1 MNKRKLE
8 KIFHQHQH
16 LIEKA
21 VYSKNIQIHGVTADD
36 VYQEVSI
43 RLIKI
48 LESDREIENLSSY
61 IYRTAANV
69 IIDLARKHKRHTQD
83 VALPGQDNDENS
95 FQADLVSQDVEPE
108 QNVIDHEVQQ
118 QVLEAIETLPESR
131 RIAVKL
137 RLQGYTVKEMAEITG
152 WPFYKAENLSKR
164 AMSALK
170 EKLQKLNISYEID

>member
-1 MNKRKLE
+1 MNRRKLE
-8 KIFHQHQH
+8 KIFQQHQH

-21 VYSKNIQIHGVTADD
+21 VYSQNIQINGVTADD

-69 IIDLARKHKRHTQD
+69 IIDLARKHKRHLQD
-83 VALPGQDNDENS
+83 VTLPGQDNEDEM
-95 FQADLVSQDVEPE
+95 FQADLVSQDAEPDQIIQDNE
-108 QNVIDHEVQQ
+108 IRK
-118 QVLEAIETLPESR
+118 QVFAAIESLPESR

-137 RLQGYTVKEMAEITG
+137 RLQGYSVKEMSELTG
-152 WPFYKAENLSKR
+152 CHFTK
-164 AMSALK
+164 
-170 EKLQKLNISYEID
+170 QKTFQNAPWQL

>member
-16 LIEKA
+16 LIEQA
-21 VYSKNIQIHGVTADD
+21 VYSKNIQIIGVTADD

-48 LESDREIENLSSY
+48 LESDREIDNLSSY

-83 VALPGQDNDENS
+83 VALPGQDSDEQGY
-95 FQADLVSQDVEPE
+95 QADLVSQEAEPD
-108 QNVIDHEVQQ
+108 QTVIDHEVQQ

-131 RIAVKL
+131 RVAVKL
-137 RLQGYTVKEMAEITG
+137 RLQGYSVKEMAEITG

-164 AMSALK
+164 AMAALK
-170 EKLQKLNISYEID
+170 DKLQKMNISYEID

>member
-1 MNKRKLE
+1 MNRRKLE
-8 KIFHQHQH
+8 LIFLQHQH

-21 VYSKNIQIHGVTADD
+21 VYSQNVQIIGVTADD

-69 IIDLARKHKRHTQD
+69 IIDLARKHKRHLQD
-83 VALPGQDNDENS
+83 VILPGQDYENEV
-95 FQADLVSQDVEPE
+95 FQADLVSEDAEPD
-108 QNVIDHEVQQ
+108 QVIHDDEIRQ
-118 QVLEAIETLPESR
+118 QVFAAIESLPESR
-131 RIAVKL
+131 RVAVKL
-137 RLQGYTVKEMAEITG
+137 RLQGYSVKEVSELTG

-164 AMSALK
+164 AMAALK
-170 EKLQKLNISYEID
+170 DQLKKLNIDYEID

>member
-1 MNKRKLE
+1 MNRKKLE

-21 VYSKNIQIHGVTADD
+21 VYSQNVQIHGVTADD

-69 IIDLARKHKRHTQD
+69 IIDLARKHKRHLQD
-83 VALPGQDNDENS
+83 VTLPGQDHES
-95 FQADLVSQDVEPE
+95 ESYQADLISQEAEPDRIMQDRE
-108 QNVIDHEVQQ
+108 IQQ
-118 QVLEAIETLPESR
+118 KVLEAIESLPESR
-131 RIAVKL
+131 RVAVKL
-137 RLQGYTVKEMAEITG
+137 RLQGYSVKEMSELTG

-164 AMSALK
+164 AMAALK
-170 EKLQKLNISYEID
+170 EKLKDLNIDYNVD

>member
-8 KIFHQHQH
+8 LIFQQHQH

-21 VYSKNIQIHGVTADD
+21 VYSQNVQIIGVTADD

-43 RLIKI
+43 RIIKV

-69 IIDLARKHKRHTQD
+69 IVDLARKHKRHLQD
-83 VALPGQDNDENS
+83 VTLPGQNHETES
-95 FQADLVSQDVEPE
+95 FQADLVSEDAEPDQVMVDFE
-108 QNVIDHEVQQ
+108 MQQ
-118 QVLEAIETLPESR
+118 QILEAIESLPESR
-131 RIAVKL
+131 RVAVKL
-137 RLQGYTVKEMAEITG
+137 RLQGYSVKEMAELTG

-170 EKLQKLNISYEID
+170 DKLKAMNIDYNID

>member
-1 MNKRKLE
+1 MKKSKLE
-8 KIFHQHQH
+8 QIFQQHQH

-21 VYSKNIQIHGVTADD
+21 VYSQNVQIIGVTADD

-43 RLIKI
+43 RLLKI

-69 IIDLARKHKRHTQD
+69 IIDLARKHKRHLKD
-83 VALPGQDNDENS
+83 VTLPGQDYEEEV
-95 FQADLVSQDVEPE
+95 FQADLVSEQAEPDE
-108 QNVIDHEVQQ
+108 VIHGDEIRK
-118 QVLEAIETLPESR
+118 QVFAAIESLPDDR

-137 RLQGYTVKEMAEITG
+137 RLQGYSVKEMSELTG

-164 AMSALK
+164 AMAALK
-170 EKLQKLNISYEID
+170 DELKKLNIDYDFD

>member
-1 MNKRKLE
+1 MKRRKLE
-8 KIFHQHQH
+8 QIFQQHQH

-21 VYSKNIQIHGVTADD
+21 VYSQNVQIIGVTADD

-69 IIDLARKHKRHTQD
+69 IIDLARKHKRHLQD
-83 VALPGQDNDENS
+83 VALPGQDHEEEVY
-95 FQADLVSQDVEPE
+95 QADLISQEAEPDQIIHDDE
-108 QNVIDHEVQQ
+108 IKA
-118 QVLEAIETLPESR
+118 QVFAAIESLPESR

-137 RLQGYTVKEMAEITG
+137 RLQGYSVKEMSELTG

-170 EKLQKLNISYEID
+170 DKLKKLNIDYDID

>member
-8 KIFHQHQH
+8 QIFQQHQH

-21 VYSKNIQIHGVTADD
+21 VYSQNVQIIGVTADD

-69 IIDLARKHKRHTQD
+69 IIDLARKHKRHLQD
-83 VALPGQDNDENS
+83 VTLPGQDHEEEVY
-95 FQADLVSQDVEPE
+95 QADLISQEAEPDRIIHDDE
-108 QNVIDHEVQQ
+108 IKA
-118 QVLEAIETLPESR
+118 QVFAAIESLPESR

-137 RLQGYTVKEMAEITG
+137 RLQGYSVKEMSELTG

-170 EKLQKLNISYEID
+170 DKLKKLNIDYEID

>member
-1 MNKRKLE
+1 MNRRKLE
-8 KIFHQHQH
+8 QIFQQHQH

-21 VYSKNIQIHGVTADD
+21 VYSQNVQIIGITADD

-69 IIDLARKHKRHTQD
+69 IIDLARKHKRHLQD
-83 VALPGQDNDENS
+83 VTLPGQDHES
-95 FQADLVSQDVEPE
+95 EAFQADLVSEDAEPDQIIQDE
-108 QNVIDHEVQQ
+108 EVRQ
-118 QVLEAIETLPESR
+118 QVFAAIEALPESR
-131 RIAVKL
+131 RVAVKL
-137 RLQGYTVKEMAEITG
+137 RLQGYSVKEMSALTG

-164 AMSALK
+164 GMAALK
-170 EKLQKLNISYEID
+170 DQLKQSDIDFDVD

>member
-1 MNKRKLE
+1 MKRKQLE
-8 KIFHQHQH
+8 HIFRQHQH

-21 VYSKNIQIHGVTADD
+21 VYSQNVQILGVTADD

-43 RLIKI
+43 RLIKV

-69 IIDLARKHKRHTQD
+69 IIDLARKNKRHLQD
-83 VALPGQDNDENS
+83 VTLPGQDDEHEGY
-95 FQADLVSQDVEPE
+95 QADLISQEAEPE
-108 QNVIDHEVQQ
+108 QEVLGSEVQQ
-118 QVLEAIETLPESR
+118 QVLEAIDSLPESR

-137 RLQGYTVKEMAEITG
+137 RLQGYSVKEMAELTG

-164 AMSALK
+164 GMGALK
-170 EKLQKLNISYEID
+170 DKLKSLNIDYEMN

>member
-1 MNKRKLE
+1 MNRKKLDH
-8 KIFHQHQH
+8 IFRQHQH

-21 VYSKNIQIHGVTADD
+21 VYSQNIQILGVTADD

-43 RLIKI
+43 RLIKV

-69 IIDLARKHKRHTQD
+69 IIDLARKHQRYNQD
-83 VALPGQDNDENS
+83 VSLPNQNDEHEGN
-95 FQADLVSQDVEPE
+95 QNDLISETIEPE
-108 QNVIDHEVQQ
+108 QEILGAEVQQ
-118 QVLEAIETLPESR
+118 QVLAAIESLPESR

-137 RLQGYTVKEMAEITG
+137 RLQGYSVKEMAEITG

-164 AMSALK
+164 GMGALK
-170 EKLQKLNISYEID
+170 DKLSQLNIDYDIN